1 MAKYLKSDY
10 YSCSC
15 SSPEHVVTFT
25 WWHKDDDALNMNI
38 HLAKHPFY
46 KRVVNA
52 IKYVFGYS
60 CQYGHFD
67 EFFKKEELD
76 LINNK
81 KNCQTGEFYYEL

>member
-67 EFFKKEELD
+67 EFLIDRDTAKKMTKMLNEYVKGKKE
-76 LINNK
+76 
-81 KNCQTGEFYYEL
+81 